1 MFDIRKATVVFDS
14 DKEVSIITAKLVDQD
29 LEAIMALG
37 RGTMYSSIPGMA
49 LKYNLPNR
57 VLLGLWCD

>member
-1 MFDIRKATVVFDS
+1 MFDIRNANVVFNS
-14 DKEVSIITAKLVDQD
+14 DKEVSIVTAELADQD
-29 LEAIMALG
+29 LEVLMALG